1 MKGNVLTQWKSDLR
15 SGLFGDKT
23 IYRHVWFDK
32 GPVVMNMNVFVVKNA
47 SFFEKISQNKVE
59 NSSQYFSRA
68 KPLHEILCVVIWKH
82 VCLMIYN
89 DTQSFIFPHFSVSK

>member
-32 GPVVMNMNVFVVKNA
+32 GPVVMNMNVLVVKNA

-59 NSSQYFSRA
+59 NRRVASYTQIRT
-68 KPLHEILCVVIWKH
+68 CVLEVTRK
-82 VCLMIYN
+82 
-89 DTQSFIFPHFSVSK
+89 F